1 MMFRPARLTCLQ
13 QFETGGAS
21 LIARTC
27 RDKAEPGVTSLPP
40 GSTEAGSQRNAASGL
55 AHPDTHSFI
64 FAFPSSS
71 FYHRQAHSLEQP
83 NADMSEFF
91 EIPGNPVP
99 ENASAGYFAG
109 RKSRKIRYGL
119 FAAEGRP
126 LKGTII
132 LLQGR
137 NECIEKY
144 FETIED
150 FSRRGF
156 GVATFDW
163 RGQGASDRLLRDRS
177 KGHVRSFDDYVA
189 DLEAFFEEI
198 VLPDCRGPFYVV
210 GHSTGATVA
219 LMAAPALLNR
229 VQRMMLCV
237 PLLSLKNATL
247 SMSAI
252 GRISSFLYWI
262 GLGRIYMGN
271 GPRPREATPFAGN
284 VLTTDLE
291 RYRRNTRLYETYPQL
306 ALGGPTVGWIRAACR
321 ASQNVRDPDFMN
333 RIQVPILFIAA
344 GADQVVSTRAIET
357 YAQRLKSGSQI
368 TIDGAR
374 HEVWQEADIY
384 REQLLA
390 AFDAFIPG
398 TDPLI

>member
-1 MMFRPARLTCLQ
+1 
-13 QFETGGAS
+13 
-21 LIARTC
+21 
-27 RDKAEPGVTSLPP
+27 
-40 GSTEAGSQRNAASGL
+40 
-55 AHPDTHSFI
+55 
-64 FAFPSSS
+64 
-71 FYHRQAHSLEQP
+71 
-83 NADMSEFF
+83 MSEFF
-91 EIPGNPVP
+91 EIPGNTAP
-99 ENASAGYFAG
+99 ENAVAGYFAG
-109 RKSRKIRYGL
+109 LGAKRIRYAL
-119 FAAEGRP
+119 FAAESRP
-126 LKGTII
+126 LKGTVI

-144 FETIED
+144 FETIGD
-150 FSRRGF
+150 LSRRGF

-163 RGQGASDRLLRDRS
+163 RGQGGSDRLLRDRS

-189 DLEAFFEEI
+189 DLETFFEEI

-219 LMAAPALLNR
+219 LMAAPALFNR

-252 GRISSFLYWI
+252 GRISSLLYWI
-262 GLGRIYMGN
+262 GLGRMYMGS

-284 VLTTDLE
+284 VLTTDPE
-291 RYRRNTRLYETYPQL
+291 RYRRNVQLYEAYPQL
-306 ALGGPTVGWIRAACR
+306 ALGGPTVAWIRAACR
-321 ASQNVRDPDFMN
+321 ASGKVRDPDFMN
-333 RIQVPILFIAA
+333 RIQAPILFIAA
-344 GADQVVSTRAIET
+344 GADDVVSTRAIEA
-357 YAQRLKSGSQI
+357 YARTLKSGSQI